1 MTYDAVMSVFAFL
14 FKIKTLFLMY
24 VCAGTAVICEEERSQ
39 IRNKKTALMRL
50 RNTINLES
58 RMRSINKEL
67 KVILFDT

>member
-1 MTYDAVMSVFAFL
+1 
-14 FKIKTLFLMY
+14 MY

-50 RNTINLES
+50 RNTINLDS

>member
-1 MTYDAVMSVFAFL
+1 
-14 FKIKTLFLMY
+14 MY

-50 RNTINLES
+50 RNTINLDS

-67 KVILFDT
+67 KVILFNT